1 SNIYRKPPVYKQYE
15 SSMMSGPGGRVV
27 GEDVIQAAKFPAAH
41 APDPALPAKI
51 ETDYWPCPPSLAAV
65 GTEWRKNRTMHE
77 EEEEDESRRRRVV
90 HEQEMSKVQ
99 SGLGRMILREE
110 MENQRDIAKPTQFL
124 PTRFR
129 TGRWSPSKSSSLPGY
144 GRNGLQRRKEPSALC
159 HSLLRAVEP
168 AAGGGTRASRMEKGV
183 SMPNILEPKIYPY
196 EILIVT
202 TRGRS
207 KLPRAV
213 DRTTLERHLSP
224 EEFYRLFGMSIQE
237 FDRLPLWKKNEMKRR
252 LRLF

>member
-1 SNIYRKPPVYKQYE
+1 MSWTRGRRRARPPPPASPRSARASTPPCMRGLHPSLLPFQVME
-15 SSMMSGPGGRVV
+15 GMVCSGPSRQISITSMETVT
-27 GEDVIQAAKFPAAH
+27 
-41 APDPALPAKI
+41 KI
-51 ETDYWPCPPSLAAV
+51 PEVPPSTIEETMTPAV
-65 GTEWRKNRTMHE
+65 
-77 EEEEDESRRRRVV
+77 
-90 HEQEMSKVQ
+90 
-99 SGLGRMILREE
+99 
-110 MENQRDIAKPTQFL
+110 
-124 PTRFR
+124 
-129 TGRWSPSKSSSLPGY
+129 
-144 GRNGLQRRKEPSALC
+144 
-159 HSLLRAVEP
+159 
-168 AAGGGTRASRMEKGV
+168 GGGTRASRMEKGV